1 MALTTRTLS
10 AIGAAAIALT
20 IGIST
25 AAGQTTDQRPAGE
38 HRRQGLRAEGRGPG
52 GPGGRG
58 GFMLPLGRLDLTEEQ
73 RAQIKEVLQAA
84 RPAASDAPFR
94 QVMELRR
101 SLRAAI
107 LADTP
112 DQAQIDQLR
121 ASILQADAAALG
133 KRLEVAQKIAQI
145 LTPEQREKA
154 RTLAPGRGRS
164 H

>member
-1 MALTTRTLS
+1 MAFTTRTLT

-20 IGIST
+20 VGLST
-25 AAGQTTDQRPAGE
+25 VAGQTTDQRPADG
-38 HRRQGLRAEGRGPG
+38 RRHAFRPDGRGPG

-58 GFMLPLGRLDLTEEQ
+58 GFMLPLGRLDLTDEQ
-73 RAQIKEVLQAA
+73 RAQIKEVLQTA
-84 RPAASDAPFR
+84 RPAEGDAPFR

-101 SLRAAI
+101 SLRTAI

-121 ASILQADAAALG
+121 GSIAQAEAAALG
-133 KRLEVAQKIAQI
+133 KRIEVAQKIAQI

-154 RTLAPGRGRS
+154 RTLGPGRGRT

>member
-20 IGIST
+20 IGMST
-25 AAGQTTDQRPAGE
+25 AAGQTTEQRPAEG
-38 HRRQGLRAEGRGPG
+38 RRHALRPDGRGPG
-52 GPGGRG
+52 GTGGPGRS
-58 GFMLPLGRLDLTEEQ
+58 MLPLGRLDLSDEQ

-84 RPAASDAPFR
+84 RPADGETPVR
-94 QVMELRR
+94 QLMELRQ
-101 SLRAAI
+101 SLQSAI

-112 DQAQIDQLR
+112 DQARIDQLR
-121 ASILQADAAALG
+121 TSIAQAEAAALG
-133 KRLEVAQKIAQI
+133 KRIEVAQKIAQI

-154 RTLAPGRGRS
+154 RTARPGRGRA

>member
-25 AAGQTTDQRPAGE
+25 VAGQTTDQRPAAEG
-38 HRRQGLRAEGRGPG
+38 RRHGLRPDGRGPG
-52 GPGGRG
+52 GPGR
-58 GFMLPLGRLDLTEEQ
+58 FMLPLGRLDLTEAQ
-73 RAQIKEVLQAA
+73 RTQVKEVLQAA
-84 RPAASDAPFR
+84 RPAEGDASF
-94 QVMELRR
+94 QQMMELRR
-101 SLRAAI
+101 SLRAAV

-121 ASILQADAAALG
+121 ASIGQAEAAALS
-133 KRLEVAQKIAQI
+133 KRIEVAQKIAQI

-154 RTLAPGRGRS
+154 RTLSPGRGRT

>member
-20 IGIST
+20 VGLST
-25 AAGQTTDQRPAGE
+25 VAGQTTDERPAAEG
-38 HRRQGLRAEGRGPG
+38 RRHGLRPEGRGPG
-52 GPGGRG
+52 GPGGPGR
-58 GFMLPLGRLDLTEEQ
+58 FMLPLGRLDLTEAQ
-73 RAQIKEVLQAA
+73 RAQVKEVLQAA
-84 RPAASDAPFR
+84 RPAEGDAPFR
-94 QVMELRR
+94 QMMELRR
-101 SLRAAI
+101 SLRAAV

-121 ASILQADAAALG
+121 ASIGQAEAAALS
-133 KRLEVAQKIAQI
+133 RRIEVAQKIAQI

-154 RTLAPGRGRS
+154 RTLTPRGGRT